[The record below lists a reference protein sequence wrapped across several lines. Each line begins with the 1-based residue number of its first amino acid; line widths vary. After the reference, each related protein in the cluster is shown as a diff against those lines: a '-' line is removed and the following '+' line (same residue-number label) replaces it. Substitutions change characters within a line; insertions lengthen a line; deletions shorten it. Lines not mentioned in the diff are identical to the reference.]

1 MSFSQHNQKENMSP
15 YIAIVLLVGM
25 LLGQTYKLGKAEYR
39 FMKIREAIHK
49 TIQNDDL
56 KTKDKLLDEFL
67 ERVCNAIHD

>member
-1 MSFSQHNQKENMSP
+1 MSP

-39 FMKIREAIHK
+39 FMKIREAICK

-67 ERVCNAIHD
+67 ERVCNAINN

>member
-1 MSFSQHNQKENMSP
+1 MSP

-39 FMKIREAIHK
+39 FMKIREAIYK

-67 ERVCNAIHD
+67 ERVCNAIHN